1 MDGYIDA
8 HVHLPD
14 IAPHDG
20 WSALAAAKAAG
31 VRRLVVCGTRP
42 CDWALVR
49 SLAADEAVIPCFGL
63 HPWFTTEPGDWLA
76 ELRDYLTATPSAVG
90 EIGLDRAARGLD
102 AEQQEAAFVAQLRL
116 ARELER
122 PAMIHCVR
130 AWGRLVEL
138 LEAHG
143 PPRFL
148 LHAYAGAPD
157 LVPRLARLGAWF
169 SFAGS
174 ILNPWREKA
183 WAACRAVPAERL
195 LVETDAP
202 ALPSPGHDES
212 RPEHLPEVVAGIAG
226 LLGEDPD
233 QLRARLWDNAHGLLG
248 GLLTR

>member
-42 CDWALVR
+42 ADWPLVR
-49 SLAADEAVIPCFGL
+49 ALADDEAVIPCFGL
-63 HPWFTTEPGDWLA
+63 HPWFTAEQGDWLA
-76 ELRDYLTATPSAVG
+76 ELADHLAAVPSAVG
-90 EIGLDRAARGLD
+90 EIGLDRAARGID
-102 AEQQEAAFVAQLRL
+102 YDQQEAAFIAQLRL

-130 AWGRLVEL
+130 AWGRLTEL
-138 LEAHG
+138 LTEHG

-148 LHAYAGAPD
+148 LHAYAGSPD
-157 LVPRLARLGAWF
+157 LVPVLARRGAWF

-174 ILNPWREKA
+174 VLHPGRDKA
-183 WAACRAVPAERL
+183 KAAIRAVPPARL

-202 ALPSPGHDES
+202 ALPLLGQCES
-212 RPEHLPEVVAGIAG
+212 RPEHLPAVVAGIASILDEG
-226 LLGEDPD
+226 PESLRGRLWHNAHELLGPL
-233 QLRARLWDNAHGLLG
+233 LR
-248 GLLTR
+248 